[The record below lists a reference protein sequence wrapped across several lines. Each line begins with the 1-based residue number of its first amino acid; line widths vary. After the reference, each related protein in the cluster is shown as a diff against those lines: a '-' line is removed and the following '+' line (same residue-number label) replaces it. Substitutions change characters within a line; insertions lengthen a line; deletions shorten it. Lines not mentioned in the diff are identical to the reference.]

1 MAPQSEIRV
10 RTQQHHRDCGGS
22 PRRARPDGPLLISR
36 TRHAASSGRWE
47 TIRQFLGAALVTP
60 YFSTRAYGDFKRRRL
75 EELRGRDS
83 LLEQRIV
90 LLEREVETAY
100 RFAYHDQLTGLPN
113 RRLLLDRFNQVVA
126 RGIRHHEHVVLL
138 FIDLDGFKR
147 INDTLGHTVG
157 DRVLQQLAARLTA
170 CIRAS
175 DTACR
180 YGGDEFVV
188 LLPEIQTLDQAAA
201 VMAKISA
208 QLAEPYAIGDST
220 VTSTASIGIA
230 VFPVDGCEFLELIQA
245 ADRDMYR
252 NKSPRSAPKMPLGFS
267 A

>member
-1 MAPQSEIRV
+1 M
-10 RTQQHHRDCGGS
+10 
-22 PRRARPDGPLLISR
+22 ISR

-47 TIRQFLGAALVTP
+47 TICQFLGAAFITP
-60 YFSTRAYGDFKRRRL
+60 YFSTRANGDFRQRRL

-83 LLEQRIV
+83 LLEQKIA
-90 LLEREVETAY
+90 LLEREVARAY
-100 RFAYHDQLTGLPN
+100 RFAYHDELTGLPN

-147 INDTLGHTVG
+147 INDTLGHAVG
-157 DRVLQQLAARLTA
+157 DCVLQQLGARLNA

-188 LLPEIQTLDQAAA
+188 LLPEIQTMDQAAA

-208 QLAEPYAIGDST
+208 QMAEPYPIGDSM
-220 VTSTASIGIA
+220 VTSTASIGMA
-230 VFPVDGCEFLELIQA
+230 VFPVDGCEFLALIQA

-252 NKSPRSAPKMPLGFS
+252 NKSRNSTPARSLGFS